1 MSRILAAAILC
12 LASTVLVSGQP
23 RPGTTGTQ
31 PPSMAPPETLQSGSA
46 PLGSLFISGKVA
58 LDDGTMLPDRAA
70 IQTICKGRTHIEGY
84 TDSRGLFSFQVTN
97 PGHDEGIDSP
107 EDASDSSITMRAHPS
122 VDPGL
127 QGSNPLRNY
136 YKECQLQAALP
147 GFSSGVIE
155 LSSKFMDVG
164 NSDVG
169 TLILHRMRQVQGL
182 TISITTA
189 QAPSKA
195 KRQFEKGRN
204 LEKKQKWDAA
214 VECFHK
220 AVEEYP
226 KYAIAWFEMGQIQEE
241 KNDSMAA
248 QKSFEQALSAD
259 PNFVSPYHELA
270 KMAARQQQWSDMVAM
285 TDKLLKLNPVDF
297 PQDWLLNAIGNFYLK
312 NFVAAEKS
320 ASHGLEADKQ
330 RQFPRLEY
338 LLGMALYQR
347 HDYANA
353 MVHIRNYVR
362 LAPHASDAQAIQ
374 KQADEIERLSSQSVR
389 N

>member
-1 MSRILAAAILC
+1 MRKHSTECAIRQFRGYGLPPGHRTLRVEAVGGKTTFRLTPVDYQYASRHILPRRGVQADADESRIGRPTSDVFLTSSADQRRIISC
-12 LASTVLVSGQP
+12 LGGCHVQDSCCCDSVLGVHSP
-23 RPGTTGTQ
+23 RQ
-31 PPSMAPPETLQSGSA
+31 RSA
-46 PLGSLFISGKVA
+46 PTWNDWNSTTKYGPSRNPPIWKRTSGILFISGKVA

-169 TLILHRMRQVQGL
+169 NLILHRMRQVQGL

-204 LEKKQKWDAA
+204 LE
-214 VECFHK
+214 
-220 AVEEYP
+220 
-226 KYAIAWFEMGQIQEE
+226 
-241 KNDSMAA
+241 
-248 QKSFEQALSAD
+248 
-259 PNFVSPYHELA
+259 
-270 KMAARQQQWSDMVAM
+270 
-285 TDKLLKLNPVDF
+285 
-297 PQDWLLNAIGNFYLK
+297 
-312 NFVAAEKS
+312 
-320 ASHGLEADKQ
+320 
-330 RQFPRLEY
+330 
-338 LLGMALYQR
+338 
-347 HDYANA
+347 
-353 MVHIRNYVR
+353 
-362 LAPHASDAQAIQ
+362 
-374 KQADEIERLSSQSVR
+374 
-389 N
+389 